1 MDNNGNIGA
10 TPENDILK
18 SVEVTSGGSES
29 LSLSDVMK
37 EDTTSEDATTV
48 LTAGSEAATTVL
60 TGGMSGTLPGQG
72 EQDGFRSVGRKP
84 QPPQGSQGP
93 IPQGPQNAMP
103 QGPQGPMSQNA
114 MAQGP
119 QGPMSQNAMAQGPQG
134 PIPQSPQN
142 AMPQG
147 PQGPMSQNV
156 MAQPPQGMTGQMAQ
170 GPQGMTGQMA
180 QPPQGMTGQMAQPPQ
195 GMTGQMAQPPQG
207 MTGQMAQP
215 PQGMTG
221 QIPQGAPPLPTQGM
235 PQMGQTGMPLAQ
247 PGVQRPMQPNGQSA
261 VPMDVNGRPVR
272 PPKDPQKAEKSARIF
287 GLVTMIIALAG
298 LVAVGIMLVLFVFVP
313 KGDYKGAAE
322 KGFSGSSGTIPGA
335 TEEGRTETTEA
346 TTEEE

>member
-18 SVEVTSGGSES
+18 SVEVTSGGAES

-93 IPQGPQNAMP
+93 IPQGPQNAM
-103 QGPQGPMSQNA
+103 
-114 MAQGP
+114 AQGQMP
-119 QGPMSQNAMAQGPQG
+119 QGPQG

-147 PQGPMSQNV
+147 QMPQGPQGPMSQNA
-156 MAQPPQGMTGQMAQ
+156 MPQGPMSQNAMAQ
-170 GPQGMTGQMA
+170 GPM
-180 QPPQGMTGQMAQPPQ
+180 
-195 GMTGQMAQPPQG
+195 
-207 MTGQMAQP
+207 
-215 PQGMTG
+215 
-221 QIPQGAPPLPTQGM
+221 
-235 PQMGQTGMPLAQ
+235 
-247 PGVQRPMQPNGQSA
+247 RCRS
-261 VPMDVNGRPVR
+261 RR
-272 PPKDPQKAEKSARIF
+272 RE
-287 GLVTMIIALAG
+287 
-298 LVAVGIMLVLFVFVP
+298 
-313 KGDYKGAAE
+313 
-322 KGFSGSSGTIPGA
+322 
-335 TEEGRTETTEA
+335 
-346 TTEEE
+346 

>member
-1 MDNNGNIGA
+1 
-10 TPENDILK
+10 
-18 SVEVTSGGSES
+18 
-29 LSLSDVMK
+29 
-37 EDTTSEDATTV
+37 
-48 LTAGSEAATTVL
+48 
-60 TGGMSGTLPGQG
+60 
-72 EQDGFRSVGRKP
+72 
-84 QPPQGSQGP
+84 
-93 IPQGPQNAMP
+93 MP
-103 QGPQGPMSQNA
+103 
-114 MAQGP
+114 
-119 QGPMSQNAMAQGPQG
+119 
-134 PIPQSPQN
+134 
-142 AMPQG
+142 
-147 PQGPMSQNV
+147 
-156 MAQPPQGMTGQMAQ
+156 
-170 GPQGMTGQMA
+170 
-180 QPPQGMTGQMAQPPQ
+180 QPPQ

>member
-18 SVEVTSGGSES
+18 SVEVTSGGAES

-114 MAQGP
+114 MPQGP
-119 QGPMSQNAMAQGPQG
+119 QGPMSQNA
-134 PIPQSPQN
+134 
-142 AMPQG
+142 
-147 PQGPMSQNV
+147 
-156 MAQPPQGMTGQMAQ
+156 
-170 GPQGMTGQMA
+170 
-180 QPPQGMTGQMAQPPQ
+180 
-195 GMTGQMAQPPQG
+195 MAQPPQG